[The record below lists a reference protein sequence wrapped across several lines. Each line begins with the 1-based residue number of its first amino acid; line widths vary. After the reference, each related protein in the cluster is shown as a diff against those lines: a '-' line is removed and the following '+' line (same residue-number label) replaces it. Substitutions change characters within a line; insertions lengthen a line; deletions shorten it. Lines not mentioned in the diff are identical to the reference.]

1 MKPLMKHKGS
11 RLRKYIRVLLA
22 SLVLLAATSIKVTVA
37 EIIVPDWISP
47 NWGQK
52 YLEMSHAR
60 AGKGPFGVSLGSIK
74 LAGQWGFMSGIRE
87 QCGENADVYLLAVGQ
102 VLRQVWGNVENPMQM
117 PWLIGIY
124 SHNRWLVK
132 EKMVESDCQSD
143 VAKQFMFA
151 QDFVL
156 ENWKSKGLKLST
168 EKEMEA
174 IRNSVKKNDDE
185 DR

>member
-1 MKPLMKHKGS
+1 MKPLTKHKGS
-11 RLRKYIRVLLA
+11 RRRKYILVLLA
-22 SLVLLAATSIKVTVA
+22 SLVLLATTSIKVTVA

-52 YLEMSHAR
+52 YLVMSHAKD
-60 AGKGPFGVSLGSIK
+60 GKGPFGVSLGSIK

-117 PWLIGIY
+117 PWLNGVY
-124 SHNRWLVK
+124 AYQQLLVK

-143 VAKQFMFA
+143 VAKQSLFA
-151 QDFVL
+151 QDFLL
-156 ENWKSKGLKLST
+156 ENWKSKGLKLPT

-185 DR
+185 NR